1 MMNVR
6 FVYMNIWQL
15 FPNLVNC
22 SMDLVFDKTENKYP
36 NKSLPVSEITW
47 DD

>member
-1 MMNVR
+1 MNS
-6 FVYMNIWQL
+6 WQL

-22 SMDLVFDKTENKYP
+22 SIDLFFDETENKYP
-36 NKSLPVSEITW
+36 NKLLPVSEITS